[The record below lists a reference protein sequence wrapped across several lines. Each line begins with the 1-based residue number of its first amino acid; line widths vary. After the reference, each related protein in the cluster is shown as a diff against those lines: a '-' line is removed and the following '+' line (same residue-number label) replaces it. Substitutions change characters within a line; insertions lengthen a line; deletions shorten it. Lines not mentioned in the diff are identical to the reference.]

1 MIDAKV
7 RTGDRE
13 RLNVEKGK
21 RKKGESGSGRW
32 KARVLGRIAILL
44 LCWPCL
50 AHTSAAHF
58 QDAWRSLPTE
68 GNPQE
73 ERAAV
78 FPDM

>member
-32 KARVLGRIAILL
+32 KAKVLGRM
-44 LCWPCL
+44 
-50 AHTSAAHF
+50 
-58 QDAWRSLPTE
+58 
-68 GNPQE
+68 
-73 ERAAV
+73 ERWKKVRGGGGAK
-78 FPDM
+78 